1 MSSKLVEA
9 LTLIADLD
17 DASLAALET
26 LPMRVV
32 RVPAGAELVREGDHP
47 TECCLLQHGFIC
59 RQKELDAG
67 KRQILS
73 FHFPGEIPDLQS
85 LHLHTMDHGLT
96 ALAPSTVAYIPHT
109 SVQALI
115 DGHKKVAAA
124 LWRATLIDA
133 SIFRQWLASVGRS
146 DASERT
152 AHLICEVALRMRML
166 GLSDGHAFDLPLT
179 QTELAD
185 ALGMSPVHINRVLQD
200 LRGRGLITTQGR
212 HFTITDWAQ
221 LKHLAKFDP
230 RYLHFRK
237 AIPQDMD

>member
-1 MSSKLVEA
+1 MSSKLIDA

-17 DASLAALET
+17 TQSQAALET
-26 LPMRVV
+26 LPLRVV
-32 RVPAGAELVREGDHP
+32 RVPVGAELVREGDHP
-47 TECCLLQHGFIC
+47 SECCLLQQGFLC
-59 RQKELDAG
+59 RHKELDEG

-73 FHFPGEIPDLQS
+73 FHLPGEIPDLQS
-85 LHLHTMDHGLT
+85 LHLQTMDHGLT
-96 ALAPSTVAYIPHT
+96 ALAPSTVAYIPHG

-115 DGHKKVAAA
+115 DENKQIAAA

-146 DASERT
+146 DAAERT

-166 GLSDGHAFDLPLT
+166 GLTEGYEFDLPLT

-200 LRGRGLITTQGR
+200 LRAKGLIVTRGR
-212 HFTITDWAQ
+212 HFTIGDWHQ
-221 LKHLAKFDP
+221 LKRLAKFDP
-230 RYLHFRK
+230 AYLHFRK
-237 AIPQDMD
+237 PIPGDFR